1 MYVALRRA
9 AQTAR
14 RRTFYC
20 LQWQHAPETARL
32 PGWNRHTGKR
42 AEAPAPSWLYC
53 HAVQTIR
60 PLPLAGQPDPASHL
74 WSTAHDGPHG
84 QAVHPLAQIHKKGES
99 PHGPPLNMSG
109 ELFMDCEPA
118 THPFMSRKSDAFRL
132 TLALQCYTACPG
144 CVFSGSAAS
153 RPQGQKTP
161 VYCCG
166 PSGSFCTKAKAISAD
181 DIRGRCAGF
190 CSCCRTNPAMSIAI
204 PASVIAE
211 RLAFLLSSSTARY
224 RCIRA
229 RSCSS

>member
-1 MYVALRRA
+1 MSCCGERPKLLAAERFTASGGKYPRDGNVANEGSQLRLS
-9 AQTAR
+9 AQKSSLHHGCTAMLFR
-14 RRTFYC
+14 LSGLCPSSVSLTRPAFY
-20 LQWQHAPETARL
+20 
-32 PGWNRHTGKR
+32 G
-42 AEAPAPSWLYC
+42 
-53 HAVQTIR
+53 
-60 PLPLAGQPDPASHL
+60 AS
-74 WSTAHDGPHG
+74 AYDGPHG
-84 QAVHPLAQIHKKGES
+84 QPFTLWRTAIKKGES
-99 PHGPPLNMSG
+99 PHGPPLHMSG

-132 TLALQCYTACPG
+132 TSALQCYTACPG
-144 CVFSGSAAS
+144 CVFSGSAAF

-166 PSGSFCTKAKAISAD
+166 PSGTLCTKAKAIRAD

-211 RLAFLLSSSTARY
+211 RLAFLLSSSTVRY

>member
-1 MYVALRRA
+1 MPQRLQGCRDGTAIPASVQKLPLHHGCTAMLFRLSGLCPSPVSLIRPAIYG
-9 AQTAR
+9 AR
-14 RRTFYC
+14 RMTGRTAKPF
-20 LQWQHAPETARL
+20 
-32 PGWNRHTGKR
+32 
-42 AEAPAPSWLYC
+42 
-53 HAVQTIR
+53 I
-60 PLPLAGQPDPASHL
+60 L
-74 WSTAHDGPHG
+74 WCKS
-84 QAVHPLAQIHKKGES
+84 IKKGES

>member
-1 MYVALRRA
+1 MHVVLRRA

-14 RRTFYC
+14 RRTFHC
-20 LQWQHAPETARL
+20 LRWQIPQRWQRCQRGLTT
-32 PGWNRHTGKR
+32 PVKR
-42 AEAPAPSWLYC
+42 AKVIAPSRLYC
-53 HAVQTIR
+53 HAIQTIR
-60 PLPLAGQPDPASHL
+60 PL
-74 WSTAHDGPHG
+74 AHG
-84 QAVHPLAQIHKKGES
+84 HKKGES
-99 PHGPPLNMSG
+99 PHGPPLHMSG

-132 TLALQCYTACPG
+132 TSALQCYTACPG
-144 CVFSGSAAS
+144 CVFSGSAAF

-166 PSGSFCTKAKAISAD
+166 PSGTLCTKAKAIRAD

-211 RLAFLLSSSTARY
+211 RLAFLLSSSTVRY